1 MEVFGSL
8 MNNLISSKK
17 SQINDY
23 WACYQAGCFH
33 AKGVPLA
40 VSLVLVAIVAT
51 IALGDVPPAQQSS
64 SPATS
69 GEKQLSS
76 AASKPEFKPVLV
88 KGIKFEG
95 VSGKSVSTKELF
107 DRPVSFFVETTK
119 DGFLYREARD
129 DAPKKEVRISDIG
142 KDSRTSL
149 DITALRAV
157 ATAASQSYQD
167 RGIYAVRIDIM
178 SDAVERLRQEG
189 SDGILVILVTEGQV
203 AKVGTVTRRTGEDKE
218 GSDQADRN
226 KPSHERIREKSPVQ
240 PGEPLN
246 VPKVD
251 DYVARLNRQ
260 PARHVEA
267 EVRPGQKSGEVE
279 LDYLIMEQKPWLL
292 YAQLDNTGTESTSEL
307 RERFGFRHYNLTGH
321 DDILALDYVTDFQDV
336 HYILGSYE
344 FPIPGWDTAS
354 LKPFAGWS
362 TYKGSELGIF
372 NTEFSGQS
380 FQVGGEF
387 KTTILQRKR
396 TFLDLLVGARYQHV
410 EADNELA
417 GTQGESGF
425 VLPWVGLKLD
435 STGKYHQ
442 GSAGLTFELGVAG
455 EDKDELALLGR
466 SNVDAVWGVIRYDL
480 SASAYLEPLLN
491 AYFSGRG
498 VHEIY
503 GAVRGQV
510 APGGQR
516 LTPSFMYPVGGFYS
530 VRGYPESFASG
541 DSSIVATLEYRL
553 HLLDLLR
560 SNNQTK
566 SPNWDL
572 ILRGFL
578 DAGHVSYNDPLSFE
592 EDANLAA
599 LGVGFDLKIMRNF
612 QCRLDLGVP
621 LQAVDNG
628 VDKVEAGDARLHFS
642 ISVSF

>member
-1 MEVFGSL
+1 

-17 SQINDY
+17 SQMNDY
-23 WACYQAGCFH
+23 WARYQVGCVH
-33 AKGVPLA
+33 TKGVP
-40 VSLVLVAIVAT
+40 LVLVAIVAT
-51 IALGDVPPAQQSS
+51 MALADVPAAQQSS
-64 SPATS
+64 SPTTS
-69 GEKQLSS
+69 GEKQSSS
-76 AASKPEFKPVLV
+76 AVSKPELKPVLV

-95 VSGKSVSTKELF
+95 VSGKSVSTKELL
-107 DRPVSFFVETTK
+107 DRRVSFFVETTK

-129 DAPKKEVRISDIG
+129 DTPKKEVRISDIG

-149 DITALRAV
+149 DITALRAI
-157 ATAASQSYQD
+157 ATAASQTYQD

-178 SDAVERLRQEG
+178 SDAVERLRQED

-203 AKVGTVTRRTGEDKE
+203 AKVGTVTRRAAEDKE
-218 GSDQADRN
+218 GSDQADRD
-226 KPSHERIREKSPVQ
+226 KPSHKRIREKSPVQ
-240 PGEPLN
+240 PGEPLD
-246 VPKVD
+246 VPKID
-251 DYVARLNRQ
+251 DYVARLNRH
-260 PARHVEA
+260 PGRHVEA
-267 EVRPGQKSGEVE
+267 EVRPGQKSGELE
-279 LDYLIMEQKPWLL
+279 LDYLIAEPKPWLV
-292 YAQLDNTGTESTSEL
+292 YAQLDNTGTESTTEL
-307 RERFGFRHYNLTGH
+307 RERFGFRHYNLTGN
-321 DDILALDYVTDFQDV
+321 DDILAFDYVTGDFQEV

-354 LKPFAGWS
+354 LKPFVGWS
-362 TYKGSELGIF
+362 TYQGTELGIF
-372 NTEFSGQS
+372 DTEFSGQS

-387 KTTILQRKR
+387 RTTIFQRKR

-435 STGKYHQ
+435 SKGRYCQ

-455 EDKDELALLGR
+455 EDKNELALLGR
-466 SNVDAVWGVIRYDL
+466 SNVDDVWGVIRYDL

-491 AYFSGRG
+491 SYFSGRP

-510 APGGQR
+510 TPAGQR

-541 DSSIVATLEYRL
+541 DSSVVASLEYRL

-566 SPNWDL
+566 PPNWDL

-578 DAGHVSYNDPLSFE
+578 DAGHVSYNDALSFE
-592 EDANLAA
+592 KDTSFAA
-599 LGVGFDLKIMRNF
+599 LGVGFDLKILRNF
-612 QCRLDLGVP
+612 QFRLDLGIP

-628 VDKVEAGDARLHFS
+628 SEEIDTGDARLHFS
-642 ISVSF
+642 VSASF